1 MLGQV
6 QKGSG
11 EMGFLRHAFA
21 HIRAWKLRSVLILA
35 TALAVTSCAG
45 DPKKFAT
52 VEAFR
57 DTKRLET
64 ELKKGGSTKED
75 IKRIL
80 GEPTGTG
87 AVFMASVQQ
96 MPQEMWFYQDIELT
110 DIKGS
115 KGQLDLKV
123 RQQILVVILRDG
135 IFDGFMWFSNEETA
149 TGWVKDSLQGK
160 IGR

>member
-1 MLGQV
+1 M
-6 QKGSG
+6 
-11 EMGFLRHAFA
+11 
-21 HIRAWKLRSVLILA
+21 LILA
-35 TALAVTSCAG
+35 IATAVAACAG
-45 DPKKFAT
+45 DPQKFST

-75 IKRIL
+75 VKRVL
-80 GEPTGTG
+80 GEPTGGG

-96 MPQEMWFYQDIELT
+96 RPQEMWFYQDIELT
-110 DIKGS
+110 DIKSS
-115 KGQLDLKV
+115 KGRLDLFV

-135 IFDGFMWFSNEETA
+135 IFDGFMWFSNEEAA

>member
-1 MLGQV
+1 MGKF
-6 QKGSG
+6 QK
-11 EMGFLRHAFA
+11 EACDIGFRHRGAT
-21 HIRAWKLRSVLILA
+21 HIRGSKFRSALILA
-35 TALAVTSCAG
+35 IALAVTACGG
-45 DPKKFAT
+45 DPKRFAT

-75 IKRIL
+75 VKRVL

-96 MPQEMWFYQDIELT
+96 EPQEMWFYQDIELT

-115 KGQLDLKV
+115 KGQLDLFM
-123 RQQILVVILRDG
+123 RQQILIVILRDG
-135 IFDGFMWFSNEETA
+135 VFDGFMWFSNEEAA
-149 TGWVKDSLQGK
+149 TGWVKDILQGK

>member
-6 QKGSG
+6 QKGSPETG
-11 EMGFLRHAFA
+11 SWRQTFA
-21 HIRAWKLRSVLILA
+21 HFLGCRFRFILILA
-35 TALAVTSCAG
+35 SALAITSCAG

-75 IKRIL
+75 VKRVL
-80 GEPTGTG
+80 GEPTGIG
-87 AVFMASVQQ
+87 AVFMARAQQ
-96 MPQEMWFYQDIELT
+96 EPQEMWFYQDIELT

-135 IFDGFMWFSNEETA
+135 LFDGFMWFSNDETA
-149 TGWVKDSLQGK
+149 TGWIKDSLQGK

>member
-1 MLGQV
+1 MGKF
-6 QKGSG
+6 QKEACDIGFRHRGATHICGWKSG
-11 EMGFLRHAFA
+11 
-21 HIRAWKLRSVLILA
+21 SVLILA
-35 TALAVTSCAG
+35 IALAVTACAG
-45 DPKKFAT
+45 DPNRFAT

-75 IKRIL
+75 VKRAL

-96 MPQEMWFYQDIELT
+96 VPQEMWFYQDIELT

-135 IFDGFMWFSNEETA
+135 IFDGFMWFSNDETA
-149 TGWVKDSLQGK
+149 TGWIKDSLQGK

>member
-1 MLGQV
+1 MEEF
-6 QKGSG
+6 QKEACDIGI
-11 EMGFLRHAFA
+11 RHRGANS
-21 HIRAWKLRSVLILA
+21 IRGWKFRSLLILA
-35 TALAVTSCAG
+35 IALVVPACGS
-45 DPKKFAT
+45 DQKKFAT

-64 ELKKGGSTKED
+64 ELNKGRSTKED
-75 IKRIL
+75 VKRIL

-87 AVFMASVQQ
+87 AVFMASVQES
-96 MPQEMWFYQDIELT
+96 PQEMWFYQDIELT

-123 RQQILVVILRDG
+123 RQQVLLVILRDG
-135 IFDGFMWFSNEETA
+135 FFDGFMWFSNDETA

-160 IGR
+160 VGR